1 MQLVGKIA
9 HQHYIKMLIVNTLE
23 KTPTPAGEC
32 GSEGRNRGG
41 LR

>member
-9 HQHYIKMLIVNTLE
+9 HQRYIKMLLVNTLE
-23 KTPTPAGEC
+23 KTPTLAGEC
-32 GSEGRNRGG
+32 GSRGRSREG

>member
-9 HQHYIKMLIVNTLE
+9 HQRHIKTLIVNTLE
-23 KTPTPAGEC
+23 NTPIPVGEC
-32 GSEGRNRGG
+32 GSRERSREG